1 MLTRSVYQP
10 RVCTN
15 QECVYT
21 NQECVLT
28 RSVYKLTRSVLY
40 VTFVED
46 SDDGSPKG
54 SPSLHG
60 HLMKEKQGEDN
71 VDVDKEGDED
81 KGETGQLPSLTSKD
95 SLSHEVFSNLPEDLQ
110 EILRSSSFICKCD
123 LCVCSCVH
131 AYVGILFN
139 SSFVKGCVFVRDA

>member
-1 MLTRSVYQP
+1 M
-10 RVCTN
+10 C
-15 QECVYT
+15 T

-28 RSVYKLTRSVLY
+28 RSILY

-54 SPSLHG
+54 SPSPRG
-60 HLMKEKQGEDN
+60 QLMKAKEREDD
-71 VDVDKEGDED
+71 VDVDKEEDED
-81 KGETGQLPSLTSKD
+81 KGDTGPLLSLTSRD

-123 LCVCSCVH
+123 LCVYSHVCTCTYRYTIQYLLS
-131 AYVGILFN
+131 
-139 SSFVKGCVFVRDA
+139 KGVCLWCMMI